1 MTIIEAYKGGHITT
15 GIFKKLLKDFLNK
28 NIENGNI
35 DKFFSMEYIPDLQV
49 GDIIEVRHID
59 GIKFNLIVI
68 SITETHGVVC
78 CDGSSCDLYKI
89 SDFDTYGLRILSIMR
104 FVEEVGVLSNIYKWN
119 GKIKGE

>member
-1 MTIIEAYKGGHITT
+1 MTIIEAYKDGHMTT
-15 GIFKKLLKDFLNK
+15 DIFKKLLKDFLDK

-35 DKFFSMEYIPDLQV
+35 DKFFSVEYIPDLQV

-59 GIKFNLIVI
+59 GIKLYLTVI
-68 SITETHGVVC
+68 SITESHGVVC
-78 CDGSSCDLYKI
+78 CCGDSCDLYKI
-89 SDFDTYGLRILSIMR
+89 SDFDTYGFKILSIMR